1 MKTQNFWR
9 VTTLILVVVLLFGCV
24 GVAGLAGGVM
34 LAPQL
39 QGAFL
44 SGESASAATVVTAPT
59 PPPSEPLNITIN
71 ADEEEQLLAN
81 IYRQASPSVVH
92 IRVVQHVTAVV
103 PGTPEFPGFPPVPG
117 FPHEEDFYQ
126 RGEASGF
133 VLDKEGHIVTN
144 YHVAGDADKVE
155 VTFFDGTTV
164 RAKVIGGDPDADL
177 AVLQV
182 DVDPDILHP
191 VKLADSDKLFVGQ
204 RAIAIGN
211 PFGQEWT
218 MTSGIISALG
228 RTLPSGTSQYSIPE
242 MIQTDAAI
250 NPGNSGGP
258 LLNAQGEVIGVNT
271 MIISR
276 SRSSAGVGFAVPSN
290 IVKQIVPVLIEKGE
304 YVYPW
309 LGLQGVDLSLDLI
322 EAMDLPTGTQ
332 GALVV
337 KVAEGGPADKAG
349 LRGSDST
356 VKVEGL
362 ELPVGGDVIIAIN
375 DRPVTGMDD
384 LIAYLVK
391 ETRPGDKVT
400 LTILRDGKERTVT
413 VELGERPHATER

>member
-1 MKTQNFWR
+1 M
-9 VTTLILVVVLLFGCV
+9 TTLILVIILLFGCV
-24 GVAGLAGGVM
+24 GVLGLAGGVM
-34 LAPQL
+34 LAPRL
-39 QGAFL
+39 QGVL
-44 SGESASAATVVTAPT
+44 PGVESVSAAPTTGTNQQVAPA
-59 PPPSEPLNITIN
+59 PLNLTIS
-71 ADEEEQLLAN
+71 ADEEEQLLAR

-92 IRVVQHVTAVV
+92 IRVVQHVTATV
-103 PGTPEFPGFPPVPG
+103 PDIPEIPGFPPLPG
-117 FPHEEDFYQ
+117 LPPQERDFYQ

-144 YHVAGDADKVE
+144 YHVAGKADKVE

-164 RAKVIGGDPDADL
+164 RAKVIGGDPDSDL
-177 AVLQV
+177 AVLKV
-182 DVDPDILHP
+182 EVDPDRLHP
-191 VKLADSDKLFVGQ
+191 VTLADSDQLVVGQ

-218 MTSGIISALG
+218 MTAGIISALG

-271 MIISR
+271 QILSG
-276 SRSSAGVGFAVPSN
+276 SRSSSGVGFAVPSN
-290 IVKQIVPVLIEKGE
+290 IVKQVVPVLIEKGK

-309 LGLQGVDLSLDLI
+309 LGLQGTDLSLDLI
-322 EAMDLPTGTQ
+322 EAMDLPAGTQ

-337 KVAEGGPADKAG
+337 KVAQSGPADRAG

-356 VKVEGL
+356 VEVDGL
-362 ELPVGGDVIIAIN
+362 KLAVGGDVITAIN
-375 DRPVTGMDD
+375 GQPVTGMDD

-391 ETRPGDKVT
+391 ETRPGDEVT
-400 LTILRDGKERTVT
+400 LTILRNGKERTVT
-413 VELGERPHATER
+413 VELGERPHATE